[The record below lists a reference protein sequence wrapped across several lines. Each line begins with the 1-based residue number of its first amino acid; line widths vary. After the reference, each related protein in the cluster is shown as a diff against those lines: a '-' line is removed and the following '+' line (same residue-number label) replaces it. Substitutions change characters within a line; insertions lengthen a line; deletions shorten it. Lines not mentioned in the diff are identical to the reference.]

1 MLLRFISFIPF
12 HFVPFRS
19 IHFGASDSIVVFLLL
34 VCLFFF
40 ILVLKKEKFF
50 FILTKKTD
58 FTEFFIIFI
67 FYRVSVIFVRPTKVG
82 QGNYRVFTEFYRV
95 LPLFTGFYLFLP
107 GFT

>member
-1 MLLRFISFIPF
+1 MYLVLPSFTEFYRQRSFPF
-12 HFVPFRS
+12 QGRAAF
-19 IHFGASDSIVVFLLL
+19 VFLLL